1 MPRRPRIHWVYRGS
15 RPQPVSMSGQ
25 AVFETVPRTLSYSVH
40 PLLSYFLFRVPA
52 ASFPLVRSFDPR
64 AHFLPKFQPSLR
76 RHRKHPL
83 DRDGFHP
90 SLRSALRFSQ
100 PPDGSRHFR
109 LCRLVSSRCHIQ
121 GSSVQGLPSPHSQP
135 DSSPDLYPLAVV
147 RIPSIMTTLA
157 HRPKPAATH
166 AALDF
171 EALLHVKIRS
181 CRVGVNL
188 PEQSI
193 PSSVFTSS
201 RFSLFPPCSRLTREL
216 RS

>member
-1 MPRRPRIHWVYRGS
+1 MCLADRGVIGFTAAAAPNLFPCRAKPSS
-15 RPQPVSMSGQ
+15 RPSPNTF
-25 AVFETVPRTLSYSVH
+25 VFGSSSCPISSSEFLQLRSRSCGLSTPEHY
-40 PLLSYFLFRVPA
+40 
-52 ASFPLVRSFDPR
+52 
-64 AHFLPKFQPSLR
+64 LPKFQPSLR
-76 RHRKHPL
+76 RHRKHPPN
-83 DRDGFHP
+83 RAGFHP
-90 SLRSALRFSQ
+90 ALRAALRFSQ
-100 PPDGSRHFR
+100 PLDGSRHFR
-109 LCRLVSSRCHIQ
+109 LCELVSSRCHIQ
-121 GSSVQGLPSPHSQP
+121 GSSVQGFPSPHSQP
-135 DSSPDLYPLAVV
+135 DSSPDLCPLVVV

-181 CRVGVNL
+181 CWVGVNL

-201 RFSLFPPCSRLTREL
+201 RFSLFPPCSRLTQEL